1 VADLQ
6 DEIAA
11 QGSTFFK
18 RFADD
23 LTDVDDV
30 LNGLSDSLVGGA
42 KGMKHRDGEAIPA
55 VIAVQET
62 PTNPDLGQVCRS
74 ISDGVAEAK
83 VIFSSV
89 AASPGLV

>member
-1 VADLQ
+1 M
-6 DEIAA
+6 
-11 QGSTFFK
+11 
-18 RFADD
+18 
-23 LTDVDDV
+23 DDV

-62 PTNPDLGQVCRS
+62 PTNPDLGS